1 MPIRNLPRRAGQ
13 RKLARYVHTK
23 SCARLSG
30 AIPPPLREAQLR
42 RRRWL
47 PVIVFLLYLAGLLSL
62 CL

>member
-1 MPIRNLPRRAGQ
+1 MPIRNLPRRVGQ

-30 AIPPPLREAQLR
+30 IIPPAVREAQLR

-47 PVIVFLLYLAGLLSL
+47 PVIAILLYLAGLLAL
-62 CL
+62 FL

>member
-1 MPIRNLPRRAGQ
+1 MPIRNLPRRPGQ

-23 SCARLSG
+23 SCGRLSMVV
-30 AIPPPLREAQLR
+30 PPKVREIHRR

-47 PVIVFLLYLAGLLSL
+47 PVIAVLLYLAGLLAL